1 MTKKQETEL
10 RVSEI
15 RERLSTINGLP
26 AEERTAEIKAER
38 DTLIVDYAEA
48 EREFRSAVIAEENDP
63 SVVSVSKADAETRER
78 IELRNRA
85 SVGAFLS
92 AALQGR
98 LPSGAEA
105 EFGAAVNAPAGQI
118 PIGMFERDRP
128 VEARAVTPAPAT
140 GTGVTVAP
148 VQPFVFAP
156 SIAPRLGIEMPS
168 VPSGGYSEMTIST
181 GLMVNPEPKG
191 DPADG
196 TAGALTSVTA
206 NPRRISARLS
216 LAIEDIAMV
225 GQANFEAALRMHVSM
240 ALSNSLDNQIIN
252 GNGAAPNINGII
264 NQLTDPA
271 NPAAIATFDA
281 FIDSFADQIDGL
293 WASMMGDVSIVANV
307 DVLKLA
313 AKTFRGTAANG
324 GPAIT
329 AADYLKAA
337 AGGFWTNK
345 RMPAT
350 AATIARGIV
359 HRMGRMGLRTACLP
373 TWGSVAIDD
382 IYTDSAKGE
391 RHFTLHILVGDK
403 VLLVQPAAYGMVEYK
418 VA

>member
-1 MTKKQETEL
+1 
-10 RVSEI
+10 
-15 RERLSTINGLP
+15 
-26 AEERTAEIKAER
+26 
-38 DTLIVDYAEA
+38 
-48 EREFRSAVIAEENDP
+48 
-63 SVVSVSKADAETRER
+63 
-78 IELRNRA
+78 
-85 SVGAFLS
+85 
-92 AALQGR
+92 
-98 LPSGAEA
+98 
-105 EFGAAVNAPAGQI
+105 
-118 PIGMFERDRP
+118 
-128 VEARAVTPAPAT
+128 
-140 GTGVTVAP
+140 
-148 VQPFVFAP
+148 
-156 SIAPRLGIEMPS
+156 
-168 VPSGGYSEMTIST
+168 
-181 GLMVNPEPKG
+181 
-191 DPADG
+191 
-196 TAGALTSVTA
+196 
-206 NPRRISARLS
+206 
-216 LAIEDIAMV
+216 MV

-271 NPAAIATFDA
+271 NPGAIATFDA